1 MQTQTKTA
9 PISAK
14 KTGIKFIKGANGMEL
29 QSTTTTPNV
38 PENVTGEQ
46 IKKAKKL
53 GLEMLEKLA
62 INKAEKEK
70 RRSLTY
76 NLNALKGSAEKYASL
91 LGTKYDTKISIE
103 ELSATLKTPKVFLAY
118 LSEKQKAQYE
128 AKKLGFSYWLILGL
142 VSKHFKANKGL

>member
-9 PISAK
+9 PKSAK
-14 KTGIKFIKGANGMEL
+14 KTGIKFVKGANGMEL

-70 RRSLTY
+70 RRS
-76 NLNALKGSAEKYASL
+76 
-91 LGTKYDTKISIE
+91 
-103 ELSATLKTPKVFLAY
+103 
-118 LSEKQKAQYE
+118 
-128 AKKLGFSYWLILGL
+128 
-142 VSKHFKANKGL
+142 